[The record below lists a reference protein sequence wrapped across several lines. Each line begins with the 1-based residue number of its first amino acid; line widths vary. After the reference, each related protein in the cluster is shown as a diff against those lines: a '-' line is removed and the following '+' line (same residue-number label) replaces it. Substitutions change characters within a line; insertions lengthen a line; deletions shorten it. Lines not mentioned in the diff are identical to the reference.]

1 MSLITQVT
9 TTPDSQS
16 DDGYTPV
23 RINIQGIDGIGKST
37 FGADADTP
45 IFIQAEDGLNYID
58 QAARFPVANTW
69 EEIKEQI
76 KALMTED
83 HQFKTVVLDTT
94 DAASKLAEEF
104 VVKENGWKS
113 PSDPKASYGAF
124 YVAEENAWRHLLQG
138 LNWLHDNKGMNVI
151 LLSHVGDKIVN
162 DPTVGE
168 YRAFQMR
175 SNKKVNALIKDWV
188 DFNLFADY
196 DKTLNA
202 DGTAKSS
209 GNRFLY
215 TRYGMGFEAK
225 SRLDIPVQL
234 PLSWDEFIKAY
245 RVAYK
250 KALSS
255 ASSTKTEAA

>member
-1 MSLITQVT
+1 MSLLNQVT
-9 TTPDSQS
+9 TAPDSQVAAG
-16 DDGYTPV
+16 GYPPV
-23 RINIQGIDGIGKST
+23 RINLQGIDGIGKST
-37 FGADADTP
+37 FGSDADDS
-45 IFIQAEDGLNYID
+45 IFIQAEDGLGFIKD
-58 QAARFPVANTW
+58 VSRFPVANTW

-76 KALMTED
+76 KSLMKED
-83 HQFKTVVLDTT
+83 HKFKTVVLDTT

-113 PSDPKASYGAF
+113 ANDPKASYGAF

-151 LLSHVGDKIVN
+151 LLSHVGDKVVN

-196 DKTLNA
+196 DKKLNA

-209 GNRFLY
+209 GNRFIY
-215 TRYGMGFEAK
+215 TRYSMGFEAK
-225 SRLDIPVQL
+225 SRLNIPVQL
-234 PLSWDEFIKAY
+234 SLSWDEFIE
-245 RVAYK
+245 AYK
-250 KALSS
+250 KALNIT
-255 ASSTKTEAA
+255 SSTKTEAA

>member
-1 MSLITQVT
+1 MSLLNQVT
-9 TTPDSQS
+9 TAPDSHVAAG
-16 DDGYTPV
+16 GYPPV
-23 RINIQGIDGIGKST
+23 RINLQGIDGIGKST
-37 FGADADTP
+37 FGSDADDS
-45 IFIQAEDGLNYID
+45 IFIQAEDGLGFIKD
-58 QAARFPVANTW
+58 VSRFPVANTW

-76 KALMTED
+76 KSLMKED
-83 HQFKTVVLDTT
+83 HKFKTVVLDTT

-113 PSDPKASYGAF
+113 ANDPKASYGAF

-138 LNWLHDNKGMNVI
+138 LNWLHGNKGMNVI
-151 LLSHVGDKIVN
+151 LLSHVGDKVVN

-196 DKTLNA
+196 DKTLGS
-202 DGTAKSS
+202 DGMAKSS

-215 TRYGMGFEAK
+215 TQYAMGFEAK
-225 SRLDIPVQL
+225 SRLAIPEQL
-234 PLSWDEFIKAY
+234 PLSWNDFIT
-245 RVAYK
+245 AYK
-250 KALSS
+250 KALNP
-255 ASSTKTEAA
+255 APSTETEAA